1 MFDSVGRDLDE
12 EALARTA
19 KSSLLTLLL
28 GGSISA
34 GFFAAGLFAVKEYV
48 APVIQEE
55 IMELAQEE
63 AEMEAPPPPPPPP
76 PPPAAAAQEEEQD
89 EEEEPTPDEMTDE
102 VKELKDEV
110 KQEMKSDVKPAG
122 VEGGVVGGVVG
133 GQLGGVQ
140 GGVVGGVVGGQ
151 LGAPAGGTPPKVV
164 HHSEIE
170 WKKRYDPVYPAQAK
184 GLGLGEQACKVVIKI
199 DEEGVP
205 YDISIEGCPKVFHE
219 ETRNALMKWR
229 AYPLKVG
236 GQKIKIQSTILV
248 KYREL

>member
-28 GGSISA
+28 GGSIAA

-122 VEGGVVGGVVG
+122 VE
-133 GQLGGVQ
+133 